1 MAIRINYLGGELTD
15 YWLPHNIDVSDES
28 GPATTS
34 SVCFNRRSTQRR
46 RYDKVWYNGKVNGV
60 QQLATS
66 LTAAETQQLTGH
78 MGSRS
83 VTCHPAEVTFSSN
96 ATHRATAGL
105 ESGLVSRRLRLS
117 ESDATGPNKTRMR

>member
-1 MAIRINYLGGELTD
+1 MSQVRPQQARFALTAGQ
-15 YWLPHNIDVSDES
+15 LSVVV
-28 GPATTS
+28 TT
-34 SVCFNRRSTQRR
+34 
-46 RYDKVWYNGKVNGV
+46 RYGNGKVNGV

-83 VTCHPAEVTFSSN
+83 VTCHPAEVTFSGN

-117 ESDATGPNKTRMR
+117 ESDATGPNKTRMRVVAAPPPSAEVRTCQS